1 MDRIY
6 MTFVQ
11 ASTGSGG
18 WPMSVFLTPELK
30 PFFGGTYFPPD
41 NRYGRPGFGAIL
53 ERIAEAWRNE
63 RERIVQSSGDVD
75 RAARAICG
83 QRARRRRACRTRRC
97 SIPRSS
103 ISAACSIQRMADSEA
118 RRSFHV
124 RWFSISCCG
133 ITRGPDRQEA
143 LDMTLETLRAM
154 AKGGMHDQL
163 GGGFHRY
170 SVDERWFVPHFE
182 KMLYDQAQLA
192 MSYLEA
198 FQITHDP
205 LYAKIAR
212 STLDYVLRDM
222 THPEGGFYSAE
233 DADSV
238 IDPANPKEKGEGA
251 FYIWS
256 AAELK
261 QALGASR
268 SSALRRCMAWSRT
281 ATFTRI
287 RTASSRARTFCI
299 CASRWT
305 TRPRRSCEPAKATL
319 LAIRSKRVR
328 PHLDDKILT
337 AWNGLMISA
346 FAKGAQVL
354 DEPRYLEAAQRA
366 AQFHSDADVRRGV
379 GRLAAPLSRW

>member
-1 MDRIY
+1 
-6 MTFVQ
+6 
-11 ASTGSGG
+11 
-18 WPMSVFLTPELK
+18 
-30 PFFGGTYFPPD
+30 
-41 NRYGRPGFGAIL
+41 
-53 ERIAEAWRNE
+53 
-63 RERIVQSSGDVD
+63 
-75 RAARAICG
+75 
-83 QRARRRRACRTRRC
+83 
-97 SIPRSS
+97 
-103 ISAACSIQRMADSEA
+103 
-118 RRSFHV
+118 
-124 RWFSISCCG
+124 
-133 ITRGPDRQEA
+133 
-143 LDMTLETLRAM
+143 MTLETLRAM
-154 AKGGMHDQL
+154 ANGGMHDQL

-192 MSYLEA
+192 ISYLEA

-205 LYAKIAR
+205 FYAKIAR

-256 AAELK
+256 AEELR
-261 QALGASR
+261 GVPEVRVPS
-268 SSALRRCMAWSRT
+268 MAWSRT
-281 ATFTRI
+281 AMFPTT

-305 TRPRRSCEPAKATL
+305 TQPKLSCRPAKAAL

-366 AQFHSDADVRRGV
+366 ASFILTRMYDAAPGLLLRRYRDGDAAIPGFLDDYAFFIGALLDLYEADFDPRHMETAIAPDRQDARAVRRPGRGRV
-379 GRLAAPLSRW
+379 LQHRCRRQQSGAAHEGRLRRRGAIGKRRRIAGSAAAGALHRSRGLSRSGRANAQSARVEDHSAGGRGAADAGRARLLSGARARRS